1 MIANK
6 KYSGMEGRQNIDA
19 EEDRAIDNS
28 VPSVDDVIRAIT
40 GQSPRQSVDEIIGAV
55 TELVEIELENRG
67 LQGGVVGGRSIQ
79 PIHLRA
85 LGWAIMNATRDFH
98 RFGLQLEADMRRLR
112 NLPPGNR
119 LGMT

>member
-6 KYSGMEGRQNIDA
+6 KYSGMEARQNIDA

-67 LQGGVVGGRSIQ
+67 PQGGGRWWVAAGSNPFIFERWDGQ
-79 PIHLRA
+79 
-85 LGWAIMNATRDFH
+85 
-98 RFGLQLEADMRRLR
+98 
-112 NLPPGNR
+112 
-119 LGMT
+119 